1 MSQHTSDEPRPRTYT
16 GAEFLGRWVGETQGH
31 DSPAHQWEIS
41 QHGRSLRIDTAWEGQ
56 ATAGPMFA
64 TIVSERPAFR
74 IGHFTAV
81 LLDPQHF
88 ILPAWDTNDTR
99 DNIGPD
105 YDVIFSRPGIA
116 ELSAGRVYERW
127 KAEQEPAPRT
137 ENRER
142 GTLRVNRAK
151 QRTKPN

>member
-1 MSQHTSDEPRPRTYT
+1 MSQHSSDESSPRTYT

-41 QHGRSLRIDTAWEGQ
+41 QNGRWLRVHTAWEGQ
-56 ATAGPMFA
+56 ASGEAMPA
-64 TIVSERPAFR
+64 AVVAERPEFT

-88 ILPAWDTNDTR
+88 IIPAWDTNDTR

-116 ELSAGRVYERW
+116 ELSAGRVYARW
-127 KAEQEPAPRT
+127 KAENE
-137 ENRER
+137 
-142 GTLRVNRAK
+142 
-151 QRTKPN
+151 